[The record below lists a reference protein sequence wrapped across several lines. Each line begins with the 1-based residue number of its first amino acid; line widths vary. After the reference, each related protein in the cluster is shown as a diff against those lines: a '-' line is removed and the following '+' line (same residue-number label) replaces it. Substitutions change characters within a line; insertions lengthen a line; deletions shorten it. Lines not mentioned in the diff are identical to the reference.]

1 MNRAS
6 LNWGVLLVALG
17 ASMWGLDAI
26 WRPVLLP
33 IMSSQALVF
42 AEHLV
47 LAVYAI
53 PVVVLGWGVLRRLRP
68 AQWGALL
75 LIGWGASGLATVLF
89 TEGFRVGDPTTVI
102 LLQKAQPLFA
112 IVLARLALGERLT
125 AQYWPVFGL
134 AMLGAYL
141 GAFGGLG
148 VEKLLDPFGKLPQA
162 AVLAALYA
170 LGAALLWGAGTVLGR
185 FMLADV
191 PFHTLTGLRFLL
203 ALPFLAFLVIPQ
215 NDPKL
220 GTGLEQ
226 VAAGFRQEPAALILV
241 SLIPGLLGILLYYRG
256 LLRTPASL
264 ATLAELAFPFTAI
277 LVGWLWLNKPPA
289 PLQLVG
295 FALLWLALLAL
306 TRLNAARPAPVRA
319 ADRPAGAPSVT

>member
-1 MNRAS
+1 MGNRT
-6 LNWGVLLVALG
+6 NWGVLLVALG
-17 ASMWGLDAI
+17 AAMWGLDAI

-33 IMSSQALVF
+33 IMSSQAIVF

-53 PVVVLGWGVLRRLRP
+53 PAIALGWAALRRLRP
-68 AQWGALL
+68 MQWGALL

-112 IVLARLALGERLT
+112 IVLARLALGERLSSR
-125 AQYWPVFGL
+125 YWPVFGL
-134 AMLGAYL
+134 AMAGAYL
-141 GAFGGLG
+141 GAFGGQG
-148 VEKLLDPFGKLPQA
+148 VDKLLDPIGKLPQA

-185 FMLADV
+185 YMLADV

-203 ALPFLAFLVIPQ
+203 ALPFLAVLVMPQ
-215 NDPKL
+215 QDPKL
-220 GTGLEQ
+220 GSGWEQ
-226 VAAGFRQEPAALILV
+226 VAAGFAQAPAPIILV
-241 SLIPGLLGILLYYRG
+241 ALIPGLLGLLLYYRG

-277 LVGWLWLNKPPA
+277 LVGWLWLRNPLP

-295 FALLWLALLAL
+295 FGLLWLALVLL
-306 TRLNAARPAPVRA
+306 TRISAVRQATPTAEPVGAATA
-319 ADRPAGAPSVT
+319 T